1 MFLDISLILCVLLR
15 FVLISQPN
23 TDILKTESKKYV
35 SNAFLICLATNHK
48 LQSVY
53 KKEKMIMSNE
63 MKQKAVKAVPNRW
76 FVFCILTLSGG
87 IAFKLSSMKD
97 MFYVPMQQ
105 FMGLTNTQI
114 GGALSAYGIVQTI
127 GLIFGI
133 YICDMFSKKYM
144 IGGSLIGLGAIG
156 VYLSTF
162 PGYWGFL
169 IAFGAMA
176 ILGEVTYWPV
186 LLKAIRLLGDEKT
199 QGRMFGFLEMGRGII
214 DVIVAS
220 SALAIFKAMGE
231 GAPAL
236 RGGLLFLSAVTAC
249 AGVLCLIFVP
259 NDEKRTGENG
269 KEQNRAQAAFGGMIQ
284 ALKNIDIWAVA
295 LNGFVVYCIYCGLT
309 YFIPFLNQIYMLPA
323 TAVGMYGIINQ
334 YGLKMVGGPI
344 GGFMSDKVHKSAA
357 KHIRV
362 GFLVCAVAMA
372 AFLMVPHEMLGQN
385 GNWILGAA
393 CTLGFG
399 SIVFT
404 MRAVFF
410 APMDEVKVPAE
421 ITGAAMSLAS
431 LVIYLP
437 NAFAYVMYGSFL
449 DRYPGMTGFRIVFSV
464 MIGWAVIGLFV
475 STFLIHRIKKH
486 QISSTNKS

>member
-1 MFLDISLILCVLLR
+1 
-15 FVLISQPN
+15 
-23 TDILKTESKKYV
+23 
-35 SNAFLICLATNHK
+35 
-48 LQSVY
+48 
-53 KKEKMIMSNE
+53 MSNE
-63 MKQKAVKAVPNRW
+63 MKARAMKAVPNRW

-127 GLIFGI
+127 GLIAGI

-144 IGGSLIGLGAIG
+144 IGGSLMGLGIVG
-156 VYLSTF
+156 IYLSTF

-169 IAFGAMA
+169 AAFGVLA

-199 QGRMFGFLEMGRGII
+199 QGRMFGFLEMGRGVV

-220 SALAIFKAMGE
+220 SALMIFRMLGE
-231 GAPAL
+231 GPAAL
-236 RGGLLFLSAVTAC
+236 RGGLLFLSAITIG
-249 AGVLCLIFVP
+249 AGVLCLLFVP
-259 NDEKRTGENG
+259 NDEKRVDENG
-269 KEQNRAQAAFGGMIQ
+269 QEVNKAQAAFGGMLQ
-284 ALKNIDIWAVA
+284 ALKSVDIWAVS
-295 LNGFVVYCIYCGLT
+295 LNGFTVYCIYCGLT
-309 YFIPFLNQIYMLPA
+309 YFIPFLNQIYLLPA
-323 TAVGMYGIINQ
+323 TAVGMYGILNQ
-334 YGLKMVGGPI
+334 YGLKMVGGSV
-344 GGFMSDKVHKSAA
+344 GGFMSDSVCRSSA
-357 KHIRV
+357 KYIRV
-362 GFLVCAVAMA
+362 GFLACIIAMT
-372 AFLMVPHEMLGQN
+372 AFLMVPHEAMGQN
-385 GNWILGAA
+385 GNWLAGAA

-399 SIVFT
+399 AIVFT

-410 APMDEVKVPAE
+410 APMDEVKVPKE

-449 DRYPGMTGFRIVFSV
+449 DRYPGITGFRIVFCV
-464 MIGWAVIGLFV
+464 MIAWAVIGLGV
-475 STFLIHRIKKH
+475 STFLISRIKKH
-486 QISSTNKS
+486 A

>member
-1 MFLDISLILCVLLR
+1 
-15 FVLISQPN
+15 
-23 TDILKTESKKYV
+23 
-35 SNAFLICLATNHK
+35 
-48 LQSVY
+48 
-53 KKEKMIMSNE
+53 MSNE
-63 MKQKAVKAVPNRW
+63 MKAKAMKAAPNRW

-97 MFYVPMQQ
+97 MFYVPMQE

-127 GLIFGI
+127 GLIAGI

-144 IGGSLIGLGAIG
+144 IGFSLIGIGAVG

-169 IAFGAMA
+169 VAFGILA

-199 QGRMFGFLEMGRGII
+199 QGRMFGFLEMGRGVV
-214 DVIVAS
+214 DVTTATP
-220 SALAIFKAMGE
+220 ALGIYNAMGE
-231 GAPAL
+231 NAPAL
-236 RGGLLFLSAVTAC
+236 RAGLLFLAAATAA

-259 NDEKRTGENG
+259 NDEKRVGADG
-269 KEQNRAQAAFGGMIQ
+269 KEVNKAQAAFGGMMQ
-284 ALKNIDIWAVA
+284 AVKSVDIWAVA

-344 GGFMSDKVHKSAA
+344 GGFMSDKVHHSSA

-362 GFLVCAVAMA
+362 GFLVCAIAMV
-372 AFLMVPHEMLGQN
+372 AFLMVPHESLGQN
-385 GNWILGAA
+385 GNWLLGAC

-399 SIVFT
+399 AIVFT

-437 NAFAYVMYGSFL
+437 NAFAYVMYGNFL
-449 DRYPGMTGFRIVFSV
+449 DRFPGMTGFRIVFSV
-464 MIGWAVIGLFV
+464 MIGWAIVGLFV

-486 QISSTNKS
+486 QTNA

>member
-1 MFLDISLILCVLLR
+1 MNQREIKAKA
-15 FVLISQPN
+15 
-23 TDILKTESKKYV
+23 LK
-35 SNAFLICLATNHK
+35 AA
-48 LQSVY
+48 
-53 KKEKMIMSNE
+53 
-63 MKQKAVKAVPNRW
+63 PNRW
-76 FVFCILTLSGG
+76 LVFCILTMSGG

-97 MFYVPMQQ
+97 MFYVPMQE

-114 GGALSAYGIVQTI
+114 GGALSVYGIVQTI
-127 GLIFGI
+127 GLIAGI

-144 IGGSLIGLGAIG
+144 IGGSLICLGGVG

-169 IAFGAMA
+169 AAFGVMA

-186 LLKAIRLLGDEKT
+186 LLKAIRLLGDQRT
-199 QGRMFGFLEMGRGII
+199 QGRMFGFLEMGRGVV
-214 DVIVAS
+214 DVIIAS
-220 SALAIFKAMGE
+220 SALAIFRAMGE
-231 GAPAL
+231 GAAAL
-236 RGGLLFLSAVTAC
+236 RGGLLFLSAATAA
-249 AGVLCLIFVP
+249 AGILCLFFVP
-259 NDEKRTGENG
+259 NDGRRVDENG
-269 KEQNRAQAAFGGMIQ
+269 NEVNKAKAAFSGMLS
-284 ALKNIDIWAVA
+284 AVKSVDIWAVA

-344 GGFMSDKVHKSAA
+344 GGFMSDKVHKSSA
-357 KHIRV
+357 KHIRG
-362 GFLVCAVAMA
+362 GFLVCILAMS
-372 AFLMVPHEMLGQN
+372 AFLMVPHEALGQG
-385 GNWILGAA
+385 GNWMIGAA

-399 SIVFT
+399 AIVFT

-449 DRYPGMTGFRIVFSV
+449 DRYPGMAGFRIVFGI
-464 MIGWAVIGLFV
+464 MIGWAVVGLGV

-486 QISSTNKS
+486 HKEEA

>member
-1 MFLDISLILCVLLR
+1 
-15 FVLISQPN
+15 
-23 TDILKTESKKYV
+23 
-35 SNAFLICLATNHK
+35 
-48 LQSVY
+48 
-53 KKEKMIMSNE
+53 MSNE
-63 MKQKAVKAVPNRW
+63 MKAKAMKAAPNRW

-105 FMGLTNTQI
+105 FMGLSNTQI

-127 GLIFGI
+127 GLIVGI

-144 IGGSLIGLGAIG
+144 IGGSLVGLGIVG
-156 VYLSTF
+156 IYLSTF

-169 IAFGAMA
+169 AAFGVLA

-199 QGRMFGFLEMGRGII
+199 QGRMFGFLEMGRGVV

-220 SALAIFKAMGE
+220 SALMIFRVMGE
-231 GAPAL
+231 GPAAL
-236 RGGLLFLSAVTAC
+236 RGGLLFLSAITIG

-259 NDEKRTGENG
+259 NDEKRLDENG
-269 KEQNRAQAAFGGMIQ
+269 QEVNKAQAAFGGMMK
-284 ALKNIDIWAVA
+284 ALKSVDIWAVS
-295 LNGFVVYCIYCGLT
+295 LNGFTVYCIYCGLT
-309 YFIPFLNQIYMLPA
+309 YFIPFLNQIYLLPA
-323 TAVGMYGIINQ
+323 TAVGMYGILNQ
-334 YGLKMVGGPI
+334 YGLKMVGGSV
-344 GGFMSDKVHKSAA
+344 GGFMSDSVCKSSA
-357 KHIRV
+357 KYIRF
-362 GFLVCAVAMA
+362 GFLACIIAMA
-372 AFLMVPHEMLGQN
+372 AFLMAPHETLGQG
-385 GNWILGAA
+385 GNWLIGAT

-399 SIVFT
+399 AIVFT

-449 DRYPGMTGFRIVFSV
+449 DRYPGITGFRIVFCV
-464 MIGWAVIGLFV
+464 MIAWAVVGLGV
-475 STFLIHRIKKH
+475 STFLLNRIKKH
-486 QISSTNKS
+486 A

>member
-1 MFLDISLILCVLLR
+1 MNNDTR
-15 FVLISQPN
+15 AK
-23 TDILKTESKKYV
+23 ILK
-35 SNAFLICLATNHK
+35 AA
-48 LQSVY
+48 
-53 KKEKMIMSNE
+53 
-63 MKQKAVKAVPNRW
+63 PNRW

-127 GLIFGI
+127 GLIGGI
-133 YICDMFSKKYM
+133 YVCDMFSKKYM

-169 IAFGAMA
+169 LAFGAMA

-186 LLKAIRLLGDEKT
+186 LLKAIRLLGDENT
-199 QGRMFGFLEMGRGII
+199 QGRMFGFLEMGRGVV
-214 DVIVAS
+214 DVIIAS
-220 SALAIFKAMGE
+220 SALAIFRFMGE
-231 GAPAL
+231 GATAL
-236 RGGLLFLSAVTAC
+236 RGGLLFLAAVTAI

-259 NDEKRTGENG
+259 HDEKVVDESG
-269 KEQNRAQAAFGGMIQ
+269 KEVSKTAAAFSGMLQ
-284 ALKNIDIWAVA
+284 AVKNVDIWAVA
-295 LNGFVVYCIYCGLT
+295 INGFVVYCIYCGLT
-309 YFIPFLNQIYMLPA
+309 YFIPFLNQIYLLPA
-323 TAVGMYGIINQ
+323 TAVGMYGIVNQ

-344 GGFMSDKVHKSAA
+344 GGFMSDKVHKSSA
-357 KHIRV
+357 KHIRA
-362 GFLVCAVAMA
+362 GFVVCIIAMA
-372 AFLMVPHEMLGQN
+372 LFLIIPHERLGQG
-385 GNWILGAA
+385 GNWMLGAA

-399 SIVFT
+399 AIVFT

-410 APMDEVKVPAE
+410 APMDEVKVPKE

-437 NAFAYVMYGSFL
+437 NAFAYLIYGSFL
-449 DRYPGMTGFRIVFSV
+449 DRYPGMTGFRIVFSI
-464 MIGWAVIGLFV
+464 MIGWAVIGVGV
-475 STFLIHRIKKH
+475 STFLISRIKKH
-486 QISSTNKS
+486 KNKA

>member
-1 MFLDISLILCVLLR
+1 MG
-15 FVLISQPN
+15 
-23 TDILKTESKKYV
+23 T
-35 SNAFLICLATNHK
+35 
-48 LQSVY
+48 
-53 KKEKMIMSNE
+53 SNE
-63 MKQKAVKAVPNRW
+63 MKAKMVKAAPNRW
-76 FVFCILTLSGG
+76 LVFCILTFSGG

-105 FMGLTNTQI
+105 FMGLSNTQI

-127 GLIFGI
+127 GLVAGI
-133 YICDMFSKKYM
+133 YFCDMFSKKYM
-144 IGGSLIGLGAIG
+144 IGGSLIGLGVVG
-156 VYLSTF
+156 LYLSTF

-169 IAFGAMA
+169 IAFAVMA

-199 QGRMFGFLEMGRGII
+199 QGRMFGFLEMGRGIV

-220 SALAIFKAMGE
+220 SALAVFGLMGE
-231 GAPAL
+231 GESGL
-236 RGGLLFLSAVTAC
+236 RGGLLFLSGVTAV

-259 NDEKRTGENG
+259 HDEKRIGEDG
-269 KEQNRAQAAFGGMIQ
+269 KEVNKAQAAFGGMKQ
-284 ALKNIDIWAVA
+284 AVKSVDIWAVA

-309 YFIPFLNQIYMLPA
+309 YFIPFLNQIYFLPA

-334 YGLKMVGGPI
+334 YGLKMIGGPV
-344 GGFMSDKVHKSAA
+344 GGFMSDKVHKSSA
-357 KHIRV
+357 KHIRF
-362 GFLVCAVAMA
+362 GFLACIIAMIV
-372 AFLMVPHEMLGQN
+372 FLLVPHEALGLS
-385 GNWILGAA
+385 GKWIIGAI

-399 SIVFT
+399 AIVFT

-431 LVIYLP
+431 LIIYLP
-437 NAFAYVMYGSFL
+437 NAFAYVIYGSFL
-449 DRYPGMTGFRIVFSV
+449 DRYPGITGFRIVFGI

-475 STFLIHRIKKH
+475 STFLIHRIKRH
-486 QISSTNKS
+486 KSQAE